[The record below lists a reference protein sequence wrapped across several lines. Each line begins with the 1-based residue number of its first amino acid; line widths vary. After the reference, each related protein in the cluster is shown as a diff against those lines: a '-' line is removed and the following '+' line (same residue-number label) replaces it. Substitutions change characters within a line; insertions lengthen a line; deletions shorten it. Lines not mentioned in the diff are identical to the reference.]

1 MWFYI
6 LFSKVNIGKG
16 GLVIDIELGL
26 SKDVL
31 K

>member
-6 LFSKVNIGKG
+6 LFWKVNIGKG
-16 GLVIDIELGL
+16 YLVIDIELGL
-26 SKDVL
+26 LKDAL